1 MTHVDPYSVPPGAL
15 TVETIT
21 YHMQVIEDLDFIV
34 VHAYE
39 MTDTQFKYKCSCKNG
54 FHCHGNGGD
63 PFTNRIEY
71 RSSHCQFQSCI
82 AQPNGRSP
90 QQVNEGPCDLEI
102 IINDRTTRKLKKQK
116 SKSK

>member
-1 MTHVDPYSVPPGAL
+1 MTHEDPYSVPPGAL

-21 YHMQVIEDLDFIV
+21 YHPDFIV

-39 MTDTQFKYKCSCKNG
+39 MTDTAFKYKCPCKKG
-54 FHCHGNGGD
+54 FHIHGNGGD

-71 RSSHCQFQSCI
+71 RSSHCI
-82 AQPNGRSP
+82 AQPNGSSP
-90 QQVNEGPCDLEI
+90 ESVDLEI
-102 IINDRTTRKLKKQK
+102 VIDDRTVRKLKKQK

>member
-1 MTHVDPYSVPPGAL
+1 MTSIETDPYFVPPGAL

-21 YHMQVIEDLDFIV
+21 YHGSDLDFV
-34 VHAYE
+34 LVHAYE
-39 MTDTQFKYKCSCKNG
+39 MTNTQFKYKCPCKKG

-71 RSSHCQFQSCI
+71 RSSHCLRSSQSI
-82 AQPNGRSP
+82 
-90 QQVNEGPCDLEI
+90 DLEI
-102 IINDRTTRKLKKQK
+102 LIDDRTTRKLKKQK